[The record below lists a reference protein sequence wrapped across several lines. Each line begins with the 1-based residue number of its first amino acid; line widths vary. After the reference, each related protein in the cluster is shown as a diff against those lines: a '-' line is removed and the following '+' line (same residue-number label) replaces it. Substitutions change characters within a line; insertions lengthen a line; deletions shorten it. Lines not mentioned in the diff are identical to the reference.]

1 MSDSKM
7 LVSLALKKLN
17 YNQKELAKIL
27 GVSGVQVTRW
37 KKHGERMSDNMK
49 SKLTEMCQIG
59 EFSPELILKFGSKE
73 NMLQWD
79 KLFRELANYAQEE
92 NETSYDCSQLMD
104 YDEWDI
110 SLKISNILD

>member
-59 EFSPELILKFGSKE
+59 EFSPELILKFGSVG
-73 NMLQWD
+73 Q
-79 KLFRELANYAQEE
+79 
-92 NETSYDCSQLMD
+92 T
-104 YDEWDI
+104 I
-110 SLKISNILD
+110 S